1 VCDPTESSICEPEVS
16 SISQLARTE
25 EAACDDPAGIKA
37 VIAAIR
43 SSARIRC
50 MGRILHGLVPYC
62 KWCNRVHRSSAEAQR
77 EFASVQCIPLDAPI
91 TETAREE
98 ANRHMAEHV
107 RGERARIERLSRV
120 RELVL
125 GAQDGLLVPLGVVTG
140 MAAANPGRPA
150 ILVAGF
156 AEAVAGAIA
165 MGGGSYLAS
174 EAEERFYLAEIED
187 ERAEIVD
194 HPERETA
201 ELALA
206 LEDEG
211 LPREQ
216 AEQVA
221 TGLAANPNVF
231 LRTKVQKELG
241 LSPDVGGA
249 AVGDGIVVGL
259 SYLVAAIIPLW
270 PYVVFARLTAFP
282 VSIVCTFVALFGLG
296 VAKGVLGRQN
306 RGLSGMQV
314 LVIGAISA
322 AVGFGIGH
330 LITGLVG
337 HS

>member
-1 VCDPTESSICEPEVS
+1 MPLESPITAQAREDAREHIAGHV
-16 SISQLARTE
+16 RTE
-25 EAACDDPAGIKA
+25 QE
-37 VIAAIR
+37 
-43 SSARIRC
+43 
-50 MGRILHGLVPYC
+50 
-62 KWCNRVHRSSAEAQR
+62 
-77 EFASVQCIPLDAPI
+77 
-91 TETAREE
+91 
-98 ANRHMAEHV
+98 
-107 RGERARIERLSRV
+107 RIERLSRI

-140 MAAANPGRPA
+140 MAAANPGRTA

-174 EAEERFYLAEIED
+174 EAEERFYQAEIED
-187 ERAEIVD
+187 ERREIED

-211 LPREQ
+211 LPADQ

-221 TGLAANPNVF
+221 RGLASNPRVF

-259 SYLVAAIIPLW
+259 SYLVAAAIPLW
-270 PYVVFARLTAFP
+270 PYVVFTRLTAFP
-282 VSIVCTFVALFGLG
+282 VSIACTLVALFGLG
-296 VAKGVLGRQN
+296 AVKGTLGRQN
-306 RGLSGMQV
+306 RGIAGGQV

-322 AVGFGIGH
+322 GVGFVIGH
-330 LITGLVG
+330 LITRLVG
-337 HS
+337 S